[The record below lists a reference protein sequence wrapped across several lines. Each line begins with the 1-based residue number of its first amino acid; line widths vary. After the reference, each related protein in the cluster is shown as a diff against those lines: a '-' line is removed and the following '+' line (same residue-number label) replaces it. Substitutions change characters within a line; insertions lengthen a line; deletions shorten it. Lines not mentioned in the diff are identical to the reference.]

1 MKVKE
6 LSLTAILLSM
16 VLVLAPMTVPLGIV
30 PFSMQTF
37 IIPMAVCCLSRR
49 NGLLLVTAYLLLGG
63 FGLPV
68 FANWHG
74 GWAVFAGPTG
84 GYLIG
89 LLVFPLIIGPWGQAK
104 KAWFTVTVSLLLAGT
119 LQLLVGGVWLSN
131 VLQVSWLT
139 GIQMGVLPFIL
150 MMIIKTAAIVSVLKI
165 IAQRKALKLVLTDFS
180 SN

>member
-1 MKVKE
+1 MNVKE
-6 LSLTAILLSM
+6 LSLTGILLSM

-37 IIPMAVCCLSRR
+37 IIPMAVCLLSRR
-49 NGLLLVTAYLLLGG
+49 NGLLLVAAYLLLGG

-89 LLVFPLIIGPWGQAK
+89 LLAFPLIVGRLGQAK
-104 KAWFTVTVSLLLAGT
+104 NEWLTVTVSLLLAGT
-119 LQLLVGGVWLSN
+119 LQLFIGGIWLANIMHTS
-131 VLQVSWLT
+131 LIAGL
-139 GIQMGVLPFIL
+139 QMGVFPFVL
-150 MMIIKTAAIVSVLKI
+150 MMFVKTAAVMSVLKI
-165 IAQRKALKLVLTDFS
+165 IAQRKILTNIVKDVI
-180 SN
+180 